1 MARKLPQR
9 GDIWSVDLNSA
20 KGREQSGV
28 RPVFVLSAA
37 DETLT
42 IVLPITQGHSLARSL
57 GFAATLNAAG
67 TRTQGIVI
75 CNQPRTISLGERGGK
90 KIEQAPTFVVMDVL
104 DRLAPLVT

>member
-9 GDIWSVDLNSA
+9 GEIWTVDLNPA

-42 IVLPITQGHSLARSL
+42 IVLPITQGHSLARSH
-57 GFAATLNAAG
+57 GFAATLTGSG
-67 TRTQGIVI
+67 TKTQGIVI
-75 CNQPRTISLGERGGK
+75 CNQPRTVSLGERGGRK
-90 KIEQAPTFVVMDVL
+90 MEQAPPFIINDVL